1 MYNTSLRILKDRQEA
16 EDILQESFLTAFDKI
31 NQFQSESS
39 FGNWLKKIVINK
51 SINKLKT
58 KKITLV
64 DDNLLQTLPEEEEQS
79 NAYNQFDVIKLNQL
93 IKELPEGYR
102 VILSL
107 YLFEGYD
114 HEEIGEVL
122 KISPSTSRSQYLR
135 AKQKLKKQF
144 LKE

>member
-16 EDILQESFLTAFDKI
+16 EDILQESFLTAFDKL
-31 NQFQSESS
+31 NQFKSESS

-51 SINKLKT
+51 SINKLNT
-58 KKITLV
+58 KKIILV
-64 DDNLLQTLPEEEEQS
+64 DENLLGTIPQEEEPG
-79 NAYNQFDVIKLNQL
+79 NTYNQFDVVKLNQL

-102 VILSL
+102 IILSL
-107 YLFEGYD
+107 YLLEGYD
-114 HEEIGEVL
+114 HEEIGKVL
-122 KISPSTSRSQYLR
+122 NISPSTSRSQYTR